1 MTEARAVAVLLAALA
16 LSGCSG
22 WLGGSEEEKLAGER
36 VSILDSVSVPSP
48 DAQVAN
54 VAVTLPEQ
62 RANANWSQEG
72 GEPGHAVRHA
82 AASGGF
88 AALWRGDAG
97 AGTGG
102 GGKIL
107 GQPVIS
113 GGRVFTID
121 AEATVSAFD
130 AGNGDPLWQASL
142 VREGDDDEGILGGGL
157 AVAAGRVF
165 ATTGFSHVISL
176 SAEDGAEIWRKAL
189 NAPLRAA
196 PTVSGGRV
204 FVLTVADELFALDAG
219 DGRELWSYPGLSEA
233 ARLVGAAAPAAG
245 SGIVV
250 APYSSGEIAALRVEN
265 GRVVWT
271 ESLAAVRRS
280 DAVSSLA
287 HIRGWPVIDR
297 GVVYVVS
304 HAGRTMAVDLR
315 TGNRLWVAPVGGVHG
330 PWAAGDFVYVMT
342 GTAALVCLTRRG
354 GLVRW
359 VRQLP
364 RYEDEEDREGEI
376 LWTGP
381 VLAGG
386 RLVVANS
393 NGEILFL
400 SPRDGEVA
408 GRAEAPGPVL
418 ISPAV
423 AGETLYV
430 LTEDASLIA
439 LR

>member
-1 MTEARAVAVLLAALA
+1 MTESRAVVILLAVLA

-22 WLGGSEEEKLAGER
+22 WFGESEEDKLAGER
-36 VSILDSVSVPSP
+36 VSILDRIGVPSP
-48 DAQVAN
+48 DGQVAN
-54 VAVTLPEQ
+54 VAVTLPDQ
-62 RANANWSQEG
+62 RVNANWPQEG
-72 GEPGHAVRHA
+72 GEPGHAMRHV
-82 AASGGF
+82 AASGEF
-88 AALWRGDAG
+88 AALWSGDAG
-97 AGTGG
+97 AGSGG
-102 GGKIL
+102 GAKIL

-121 AEATVSAFD
+121 ADAAVSAFD
-130 AGNGDPLWQASL
+130 AGSGDVLWRVTL
-142 VREGDDDEGILGGGL
+142 VRDDDDDDGILGGGL
-157 AVAAGRVF
+157 AVAQGRVF
-165 ATTGFSHVISL
+165 ATTGFSHVVSL
-176 SAEDGAEIWRKAL
+176 SAADGTEIWRRAL

-196 PTVSGGRV
+196 PTVSNGRV
-204 FVLTVADELFALDAG
+204 FVLTVADQLFALDAG
-219 DGRELWSYPGLSEA
+219 DGSELWNYPGLSEV

-245 SGIVV
+245 SGVVV
-250 APYSSGEIAALRVEN
+250 APYSSGEVAALRVEN

-280 DAVSSLA
+280 DAITSLA

-315 TGNRLWVAPVGGVHG
+315 TGGRLWVARVGGVHG
-330 PWAAGDFVYVMT
+330 PWVAGDFVYVMT
-342 GTAALVCLTRRG
+342 GEAALVCLTRRG

-359 VRQLP
+359 VKQLP
-364 RYEDEEDREGEI
+364 RYEDEKDREDEI

-393 NGEILFL
+393 NGEILLL
-400 SPRDGEVA
+400 SPRDGEIV
-408 GRAEAPGPVL
+408 GRAAAPGPVL
-418 ISPAV
+418 IPPAV
-423 AGETLYV
+423 AGETLFV
-430 LTEDASLIA
+430 LTENALLTA